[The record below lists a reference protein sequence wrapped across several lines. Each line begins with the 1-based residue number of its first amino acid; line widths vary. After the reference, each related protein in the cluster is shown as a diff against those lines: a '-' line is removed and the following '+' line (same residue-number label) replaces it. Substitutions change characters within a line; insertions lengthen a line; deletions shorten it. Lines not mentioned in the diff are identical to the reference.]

1 MKKMGFKQNAHVC
14 QHNGSLPLYE
24 NAMIL
29 KHVKC
34 GKEEMVCVL
43 LPISWVE
50 VFIYEKVFQNKLNVE
65 RCDIKILY
73 WAPCILLTIVQR
85 LYTH

>member
-1 MKKMGFKQNAHVC
+1 MMKKMGFKQNAHVC

-34 GKEEMVCVL
+34 EKEEMVCVL

-50 VFIYEKVFQNKLNVE
+50 VLVYLKAFQNKRIVRKDVKL
-65 RCDIKILY
+65 KS
-73 WAPCILLTIVQR
+73 CIGHFV
-85 LYTH
+85 YC